1 VRWQVRLRVPVV
13 SISVSF
19 AGSGRPTTRS
29 AVFSAMESLVEF
41 LAHQPLLVLFLVI
54 GTGYFLGSVSLFRF
68 SLGPAAVLFTG
79 IAVGAIEPRLRIPEF
94 IPALGLILF
103 VYTTGLQSG
112 ATFFNSFGQRAIRAN
127 LAALG
132 ILSLAAALCAAASA
146 LWNIAPALIVGV
158 FTGSLTNTP
167 ALASSIEALRKAT
180 FGFDNVKHWLD
191 APVIGYGVSYPFG
204 VIGVLLGFYIFEQL
218 MSGQRSTADEAVE
231 EPASDLIARSYR
243 VTNSKAIG
251 VPIKKL
257 LMGSGAVL
265 SRMKRGA
272 TLSLVDGSTVLQR
285 GDIVTAVCENKTH
298 EYLFAL
304 FGEASEEALESQ
316 RGEMDYRRMEVSNKD
331 VVGRKI
337 KELNFPGPIGATITR
352 LRRGDV
358 DFVPSGDTVIE
369 HGDRVRVL
377 THRSNMN
384 RVTKY
389 FGDSIRSGSE
399 ADFFPVSL
407 GIVLGALVGLLPV
420 PLPGGNSFSLGFA
433 GGPLVVGLILG
444 RIQRTGPIIWGM
456 PFSANL
462 TLRQIGLVLFL
473 AGVGSKAG
481 DGFVRTLA
489 EGGWRLAVIGAIVT
503 TVSTALA
510 LTLGVKLMKL
520 STPEVM
526 GFVSGIQTQP
536 ACLAYANKKTS
547 TNAADVWYS
556 AVYPV
561 AMIAKIILA
570 QLLVYLLL

>member
-1 VRWQVRLRVPVV
+1 
-13 SISVSF
+13 
-19 AGSGRPTTRS
+19 
-29 AVFSAMESLVEF
+29 MESLIEF
-41 LAHQPLLVLFLVI
+41 LADQPLLVLFVVI
-54 GTGYFLGSVSLFRF
+54 GAGYFLGSISVFRF

-79 IAVGAIEPRLRIPEF
+79 IAVGAIDPRLSIPEF

-112 ATFFNSFGQRAIRAN
+112 STFFNSFGQRAIRAN
-127 LAALG
+127 LVALG
-132 ILSLAAALCAAASA
+132 VLSLAAALCVAAAA
-146 LWNIAPALIVGV
+146 LWNIAPVLIVGV

-167 ALASSIEALRKAT
+167 ALASSIEAIRRAT
-180 FGFDNVKHWLD
+180 LGSDNAKQWLD

-204 VIGVLLGFYIFEQL
+204 VIGVLLGFYIFERL
-218 MSGQRSTADEAVE
+218 MSGQSSTVAEGVE
-231 EPASDLIARSYR
+231 EPAGDLFAHSYR
-243 VTNSKAIG
+243 VTNSKAVG
-251 VPIKKL
+251 VPVKTL
-257 LMGSGAVL
+257 LAGIDAVL

-272 TLSLVDGSTVLQR
+272 TLSLVDGNTVFQPR
-285 GDIVTAVCENKTH
+285 DIVTVVCGNKTH
-298 EYLFAL
+298 ERVLLL
-304 FGEASEEALESQ
+304 FGEVSDEALESE
-316 RGEMDYRRMEVSNKD
+316 RGELDYRRMEVSNKD
-331 VVGRKI
+331 VVGRKL
-337 KELNFPGPIGATITR
+337 KELNCPGRIGAIITR

-377 THRSNMN
+377 THRSNMS

-399 ADFFPVSL
+399 ADFFSVSL

-433 GGPLVVGLILG
+433 GGPLIVGLILG

-473 AGVGSKAG
+473 AGVGTKAS
-481 DGFVRTLA
+481 DSFVRTLV
-489 EGGWRLAVIGAIVT
+489 EGGWRLAAIGAIVT
-503 TVSTALA
+503 TVTTTLALA
-510 LTLGVKLMKL
+510 LGVKSMHL
-520 STPEVM
+520 SPPEVM

-536 ACLAYANKKTS
+536 ACLAYASKKTS

-570 QLLVYLLL
+570 QLLVYFLL

>member
-1 VRWQVRLRVPVV
+1 
-13 SISVSF
+13 
-19 AGSGRPTTRS
+19 
-29 AVFSAMESLVEF
+29 MENLVEF
-41 LAHQPLLVLFLVI
+41 LAGQSLLVLFVVI
-54 GTGYFLGSVSLFRF
+54 GAGYFLGSIAVFRF

-79 IAVGAIEPRLRIPEF
+79 IAVGAIDPRLRIPEF
-94 IPALGLILF
+94 ISALGLILF

-112 ATFFNSFGQRAIRAN
+112 STFFNSFGARAIRAN
-127 LAALG
+127 FAVLGVLSVAAV
-132 ILSLAAALCAAASA
+132 LCAAAA
-146 LWNIAPALIVGV
+146 VLWHVAPALIVGV

-167 ALASSIEALRKAT
+167 ALASSIEAIRKAT
-180 FGFDNVKHWLD
+180 LGSDEAKQWLD
-191 APVIGYGVSYPFG
+191 APVIGYGVTYPFG
-204 VIGVLLGFYIFEQL
+204 VIGVLMGFYIFERL
-218 MSGQRSTADEAVE
+218 MSGKSSNAAEAIE
-231 EPASDLIARSYR
+231 EPAGDLTARSYR
-243 VTNSKAIG
+243 VTNPKAAG

-257 LMGSGAVL
+257 LAGIGAVL

-272 TLSLVDGSTVLQR
+272 RLSLVDGNTVFQR
-285 GDIVTAVCENKTH
+285 GDIVTAVCGNKTH
-298 EYLFAL
+298 DQLLAL
-304 FGEASEEALESQ
+304 FGEVSEEALESE
-316 RGEMDYRRMEVSNKD
+316 RGELDYRRIEVSNKGI
-331 VVGRKI
+331 VGRKI
-337 KELNFPGPIGATITR
+337 KELNFPGRFGATITR

-377 THRSNMN
+377 THRSDINLL
-384 RVTKY
+384 TQY

-399 ADFFPVSL
+399 ADFFSVSL

-433 GGPLVVGLILG
+433 GGPLIVGLILG

-473 AGVGSKAG
+473 AGVGTKAG

-489 EGGWRLAVIGAIVT
+489 EGGWRIAGIGALVT

-520 STPEVM
+520 STPQVM
-526 GFVSGIQTQP
+526 GFVSGFQTQP
-536 ACLAYANKKTS
+536 ACLAYASKKTS

-561 AMIAKIILA
+561 AMITKIVLA